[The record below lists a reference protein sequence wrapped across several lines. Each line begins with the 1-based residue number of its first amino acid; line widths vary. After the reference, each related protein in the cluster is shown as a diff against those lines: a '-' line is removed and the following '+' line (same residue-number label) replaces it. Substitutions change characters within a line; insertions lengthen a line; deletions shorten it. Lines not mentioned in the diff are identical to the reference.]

1 MWWHICQVS
10 PLGTSIQQVL
20 RSAAMPR
27 LGFASCRAQS
37 CFLTKV
43 PAEVLSPRGQ
53 GWSQPGRG
61 SPGATASCTLQCC
74 DHSAAALVEV
84 RAGQEFSDATAL
96 MESARVKRKPLLL
109 KKKKKWEQEKKPLWL
124 CQNKTIPV
132 WTCWLSCWLPQSSG
146 ADSGGGAPRS
156 LLRIDVLDRRR
167 GGWALG
173 WCHR

>member
-1 MWWHICQVS
+1 MS

-20 RSAAMPR
+20 RSAAVPR
-27 LGFASCRAQS
+27 LGFASCRARS
-37 CFLTKV
+37 CFLIKV

-96 MESARVKRKPLLL
+96 MESARAKRKPLLL
-109 KKKKKWEQEKKPLWL
+109 KKKKSESKRKNPSDCAKTKQFLYEPADFPAGSPRAQELTAVEERP
-124 CQNKTIPV
+124 
-132 WTCWLSCWLPQSSG
+132 G
-146 ADSGGGAPRS
+146 A
-156 LLRIDVLDRRR
+156 
-167 GGWALG
+167 
-173 WCHR
+173 C